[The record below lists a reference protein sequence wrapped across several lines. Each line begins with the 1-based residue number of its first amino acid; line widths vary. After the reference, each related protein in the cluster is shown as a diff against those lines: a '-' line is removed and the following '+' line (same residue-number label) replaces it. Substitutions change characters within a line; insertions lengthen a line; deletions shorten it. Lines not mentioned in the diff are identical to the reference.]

1 MHSKVILR
9 TSSRLL
15 KSLVTVILGSLLAA
29 TNAVAAG
36 TPPSTAPKISLVT
49 RGANFLRIDFTNGR
63 ALGAKTYQYSL
74 DAGTTWFNG
83 QTRGDVVTVNPV
95 PLSTRAHVSLR
106 GVNADGYGPAS
117 AVYGDTRAIFIGASI
132 TLGDG
137 VSGKSWARKAASIL
151 GWQYSNLA
159 SSGSGYMQPA
169 KNGTNCKALRNFA
182 TQAWCGTPFMP
193 DIVIISG
200 GSNDCYSASHKQ
212 SRLKLQ
218 AQIQSTL
225 TYTKLLF
232 PGAQI
237 IATPIISPAVN
248 PCLKQIS
255 NWVADA
261 SVSAGINFVTP
272 ADTWISRQKTEYSI
286 DGVHPNL
293 NGHNYVASQ
302 FANWYLNLSK

>member
-1 MHSKVILR
+1 MHSKVIMPPCGRLMR
-9 TSSRLL
+9 T
-15 KSLVTVILGSLLAA
+15 LVTVFVGSLLAA
-29 TNAVAAG
+29 TSAVAVG

-83 QTRGDVVTVNPV
+83 QAKGDVVTVNPV
-95 PLSTRAHVSLR
+95 PLSRRTQVSLR
-106 GVNADGYGPAS
+106 GVNANGFGPAS
-117 AVYGDTRAIFIGASI
+117 TVYGDTRAIFLGASI

-159 SSGSGYMQPA
+159 SSGSGYMHPV
-169 KNGTNCKALRNFA
+169 KNGSNCNAPRNFA
-182 TQAWCGTPFMP
+182 TQAWCGTSFMP

-200 GSNDCYSASHKQ
+200 GSNDCEDASHKQ

-218 AQIQSTL
+218 TQIQSTL
-225 TYTKLLF
+225 TYTKSLF
-232 PGAQI
+232 PSAQI

-255 NWVADA
+255 NWIA
-261 SVSAGINFVTP
+261 SASASAGIEFVTP
-272 ADTWISRQKTEYSI
+272 ADSWIARQKSEYSI
-286 DGVHPNL
+286 DGLHPNL
-293 NGHNYVASQ
+293 NGHNYVGNQ
-302 FANWYLNLSK
+302 FANWYLNLNK

>member
-83 QTRGDVVTVNPV
+83 QTKGDVVTVNPV
-95 PLSTRAHVSLR
+95 PLSTRAQVSLR
-106 GVNADGYGPAS
+106 GVNTDGYGPAS

-169 KNGTNCKALRNFA
+169 KNGTNCKTLRNFA

-218 AQIQSTL
+218 TQIQSTL
-225 TYTKLLF
+225 AYTKSLF

-255 NWVADA
+255 NLIADSAA
-261 SVSAGINFVTP
+261 STGIEFVTP
-272 ADTWISRQKTEYSI
+272 ADTWISRQKSQYSI
-286 DGVHPNL
+286 DGLHPNL
-293 NGHNYVASQ
+293 TGHNYVASK
-302 FANWYLNLSK
+302 FANWYLNLNK

>member
-29 TNAVAAG
+29 TSAVAAG

-83 QTRGDVVTVNPV
+83 QTKGDVLTVDPV
-95 PLSTRAHVSLR
+95 PLSTRAQVSLR

-117 AVYGDTRAIFIGASI
+117 TVYGDTRAIFLGASI
-132 TLGDG
+132 TFGDG

-169 KNGTNCKALRNFA
+169 KNGANCKTLRNFA

-218 AQIQSTL
+218 TQIKSTL
-225 TYTKLLF
+225 TYAKSLF

-272 ADTWISRQKTEYSI
+272 ADTWISRQKSEYSI

>member
-1 MHSKVILR
+1 MKIL
-9 TSSRLL
+9 
-15 KSLVTVILGSLLAA
+15 VPVFVGSLLAA
-29 TNAVAAG
+29 TSAVAVG

-74 DAGTTWFNG
+74 DAGATWFNG
-83 QTRGDVVTVNPV
+83 QAKGDVVTVNPV
-95 PLSTRAHVSLR
+95 PLSRRTQVSLR
-106 GVNADGYGPAS
+106 GVNANGFGPAS
-117 AVYGDTRAIFIGASI
+117 TVYGDTRAIFLGASI

-137 VSGKSWARKAASIL
+137 VSGKSWAKKAASIL

-159 SSGSGYMQPA
+159 SSGSGYMHPG
-169 KNGTNCKALRNFA
+169 KNGANCKTIRNFA
-182 TQAWCGTPFMP
+182 TQAWCGTSFMP

-200 GSNDCYSASHKQ
+200 GSNDCEDASHKQ

-218 AQIQSTL
+218 TQIQSTL
-225 TYTKLLF
+225 AYTKSLF

-255 NWVADA
+255 NWIA
-261 SVSAGINFVTP
+261 SASASAGINFVTP
-272 ADTWISRQKTEYSI
+272 ADTWIARQKSEYSI

-293 NGHNYVASQ
+293 N
-302 FANWYLNLSK
+302 